1 MLSMVSKKQV
11 AIALS
16 KLKTFDK
23 SKIKLEQYTTDSEI
37 ASVVLWDAFM
47 QGVIEEEVVADL
59 GCGTGILGIGALL
72 LGAKKVLFVDVD
84 KDALIILETNLKDL
98 ELDNF
103 EIIHTDV
110 SEFNAKV
117 DLVLQNPPFGTKQKH
132 ADKKFLEKAFSVSE
146 VVFSFHKSSTKQ
158 FVKAISNDFKF
169 NIAKEFEF
177 DFPLKNTMKIHK
189 KKMEKIKVSCFELV
203 SSLS

>member
-47 QGVIEEEVVADL
+47 QGVIEEKVVADL